1 MQSSTQYGHVSGG
14 TGGSNKSRKRKIATI
29 GISSL
34 VLVAMVVAVAVGVT
48 RSKHSSSDDHGNSG
62 GDHEAGGDVKASMK
76 AIQTIC
82 QPTDYKQACIDSLS
96 SAGNTTD
103 PKQLIRVGFNAT
115 IVKITE
121 AARNSSFLQELE
133 KDPRTKKALET
144 CKELM
149 DFAIADLKQS
159 FDEVGH
165 LDMSKMDEI
174 LTELKIWLS
183 ASSTYLETCL
193 DGFENTSS
201 NAGEKMRKALNASS
215 ELTSNAL
222 AIVTE
227 ISSVLKSFQLPG
239 LNRRLLSK
247 EESNFPDPSTGDL
260 PRWVSAAERRLL
272 AASPAAATPNV
283 IVAQDG
289 SGKYKT
295 ISEALKDVPKKNTQ
309 TFIILVKAGIY
320 KEEVTIDRGMTHV
333 MMIGEGPTKTKVSG
347 NKNFIDGTPTFK
359 TAPFM
364 AIGDNFMARDM
375 GFENTA
381 GAEKHQAVALRV
393 QSDMSIFFNCQIDGY
408 QDTLYTHTKRQF
420 YRDCTI
426 SGTIDFIFGDAAV
439 VFQNCK
445 MVVRK
450 PMNNQQCIVTAQGR
464 KDAREPT
471 GIVLQN
477 CQITSDLVYYPLRNT
492 LKSFLGR
499 PWKEYSRTIIMNT
512 EIQDL
517 IQPEGWLPWVG
528 DYGLNTCFY
537 AEINNEGPGS
547 NTARRVKWAGVKTV
561 PPDQAIDFTPGKFIQ
576 GDTWIPPTGVPYS
589 SGLLSSA

>member
-1 MQSSTQYGHVSGG
+1 MQYGHVSGD
-14 TGGSNKSRKRKIATI
+14 TGGSKHSRKRKIATI
-29 GISSL
+29 GITSL
-34 VLVAMVVAVAVGVT
+34 VLVAMVVAVAVGVNHHG
-48 RSKHSSSDDHGNSG
+48 KSSDGQGNAG
-62 GDHEAGGDVKASMK
+62 GDHGAGGRDLKASMK

-82 QPTDYKQACIDSLS
+82 RPTDYKQACIDSLS
-96 SAGNTTD
+96 SDGNTTD

-121 AARNSSFLQELE
+121 AAKNSSMLQELE
-133 KDPRTKKALET
+133 KDPRAKKALEN
-144 CKELM
+144 CNELM

-159 FDEVGH
+159 FDKVGH
-165 LDMSKMDEI
+165 LDMSKIDEV

-183 ASSTYLETCL
+183 ASGTYLETCL

-201 NAGEKMRKALNASS
+201 NAGEKMRKALKISA

-222 AIVTE
+222 AIVTD
-227 ISSVLKSFQLPG
+227 ISSVLNSFQIPG
-239 LNRRLLSK
+239 LSRRLLSK
-247 EESNFPDPSTGDL
+247 EESKFFDPTTGDL
-260 PRWVSAAERRLL
+260 PRWVSAEERRLL
-272 AASPAAATPNV
+272 AASPATTTPNV

-295 ISEALKDVPKKNTQ
+295 ISEALQDVPKKNNQ
-309 TFIILVKAGIY
+309 TFIIYVKEGIY
-320 KEEVTIDRGMTHV
+320 NEEVTIQRGMTHV
-333 MMIGEGPTKTKVSG
+333 MMIGDGPTKTKVSG

-364 AIGDNFMARDM
+364 VIGDNFMAKDM

-393 QSDMSIFFNCQIDGY
+393 QSDMSIFYNCQMDAY
-408 QDTLYTHTKRQF
+408 QDTLYAHTKRQF

-450 PMNNQQCIVTAQGR
+450 PMANQQCIVTAQGR
-464 KDAREPT
+464 KDVREPT
-471 GIVLQN
+471 GTVLQN
-477 CQITSDLVYYPLRNT
+477 CVITSDPLYYPLRST
-492 LKSFLGR
+492 IRSFLGR

-528 DYGLNTCFY
+528 DFGLNTCFY

-547 NTARRVKWAGVKTV
+547 NMARRVKWAGVKTV

-576 GDTWIPPTGVPYS
+576 GDIWIPPTGVPYS
-589 SGLLSSA
+589 SGLMSA